1 MLNITRP
8 NREARLQVVTESLT
22 TQELSLLKVND
33 SIDKRNLRLNNRK
46 VQAEQGILGLDKAM
60 REARRVE
67 R

>member
-8 NREARLQVVTESLT
+8 NREVRRQVVRESLI

-33 SIDKRNLRLNNRK
+33 SIDKRNLRLSKRK
-46 VQAEQGILGLDKAM
+46 VQAEQGILGLDKAI